1 MPTTRIE
8 KIVVGSVVAVVERS
22 RKTGNYHCHHRGS
35 NVDAVE
41 FGSLDQVAEF
51 LRANPG
57 SGVRMEPGW
66 SKIVDHIYIDGMPR

>member
-1 MPTTRIE
+1 MPATHAE

-22 RKTGNYHCHHRGS
+22 RKTRNYHCRHRGS

-66 SKIVDHIYIDGMPR
+66 SKIVDHIHIDRMPR

>member
-1 MPTTRIE
+1 MPTIRIE
-8 KIVVGSVVAVVERS
+8 KIVVGSVVAVIERS
-22 RKTGNYHCHHRGS
+22 RQTGNHCHHRGS
-35 NVDAVE
+35 NMDAVE

-57 SGVRMEPGW
+57 SGVRMEPRW